1 MRKCKK
7 GKVTKPKV
15 TKVKHLSQPEVI
27 QAQADKLIDKLI
39 GELIDKLLKHL
50 VSETCFRLKKL
61 A

>member
-1 MRKCKK
+1 MK
-7 GKVTKPKV
+7 
-15 TKVKHLSQPEVI
+15 PEVI

-39 GELIDKLLKHL
+39 GEMIDKLLKHL